1 MFALLLVG
9 FVCISSCVQ
18 SEDIPDF
25 SSSNTGP
32 YIINTNYLDI
42 IKENLE
48 SDPIIREEYKL
59 LIEGADRFL
68 AHNFRYV
75 TEKPEVPQGGSIND
89 YVSISRYWHPD
100 SSGAQTIYIDGVTN
114 PQVEQFDR
122 PKLAE
127 MSSGVFTL
135 ALAYYISGNEDYAEK
150 AADILRKWF
159 FDPNT
164 RMNPNMNFAQIRLGV
179 PDTGGGG
186 SPGIIDA
193 NDFIQVIDA
202 ASIIY
207 DDGSWS
213 GQSHIQLKEW
223 FYQFSRWI
231 IRNYNADAY
240 STTNVSTWL
249 DVQRAIYF
257 MLSEQEDKLNSGF
270 YIPPV
275 SERINTHFD
284 ASGNQPNEVT
294 RGRPQHYVYFNLR
307 GYMNIIHLR
316 RNRTAADRDWQILDT
331 ADKGGLK
338 PALDMIADFITGNQ
352 QTGTFVTEPGF
363 DDCRYLEL
371 MRPAALAFNSQHYEN
386 AANQLLS
393 RGCRNS
399 AITLVYPSIELLNNA
414 VTP

>member
-1 MFALLLVG
+1 M
-9 FVCISSCVQ
+9 
-18 SEDIPDF
+18 
-25 SSSNTGP
+25 
-32 YIINTNYLDI
+32 
-42 IKENLE
+42 
-48 SDPIIREEYKL
+48 
-59 LIEGADRFL
+59 
-68 AHNFRYV
+68 
-75 TEKPEVPQGGSIND
+75 
-89 YVSISRYWHPD
+89 SISRYWHPD
-100 SSGAQTIYIDGVTN
+100 STGAHTIYRDGITN
-114 PQVEQFDR
+114 PLVEQFDR

-135 ALAYYISGNEDYAEK
+135 ALAYYMSGEEDYAEK
-150 AADILRKWF
+150 AADVLKKWF
-159 FDPNT
+159 FEPYS

-202 ASIIY
+202 ASLIY
-207 DDGSWS
+207 DSASWS

-223 FYQFSRWI
+223 FYQFSRWV

-240 STTNVSTWL
+240 NTTNVSTWL

-307 GYMNIIHLR
+307 GYMNITHLR
-316 RNRTAADRDWQILDT
+316 RNRTAADRDWQLLDT

-338 PALDMIADFITGNQ
+338 PALDMIADYITGNRQ
-352 QTGTFVTEPGF
+352 PGVFVTEPGF
-363 DDCRYLEL
+363 NDCRYYEL
-371 MRPAALAFNSQHYEN
+371 MRPAALAFNSERYES
-386 AANQLLS
+386 AANQLLNQ
-393 RGCRNS
+393 GCRNS
-399 AITLVYPSIELLNNA
+399 AISLTYPSLELLNNTEA
-414 VTP
+414 P